1 MKKVFNLLLLFIT
14 FHLLAS
20 LTQMVRAM
28 IQRQAPY
35 VSFVMGMSQEQESLP
50 YLLVLGRPFVHFN
63 FDFNVNLS
71 IWNNVVF
78 ILGCS
83 ITCPCPSTLSSYGKY
98 LDKYFSVSNLSTE
111 VLHAEVIKGTGAA
124 RYFHYCLPDPSCF
137 PGLNFVSII
146 LNGNIFIIPNK
157 CLALANIKHFFVR
170 IKTHIHTALLLT
182 FYWHQTKL

>member
-1 MKKVFNLLLLFIT
+1 
-14 FHLLAS
+14 
-20 LTQMVRAM
+20 
-28 IQRQAPY
+28 
-35 VSFVMGMSQEQESLP
+35 MGMSHCLKNRKASLI
-50 YLLVLGRPFVHFN
+50 LRLDVRPFVHFN

-83 ITCPCPSTLSSYGKY
+83 LTCPCPSTLSSYGKY

-111 VLHAEVIKGTGAA
+111 VLHAEVIKGKGGA
-124 RYFHYCLPDPSCF
+124 RYFHYRLPDPSCF
-137 PGLNFVSII
+137 TALNFVSII

-170 IKTHIHTALLLT
+170 INKTHIHAALLLT
-182 FYWHQTKL
+182 FY